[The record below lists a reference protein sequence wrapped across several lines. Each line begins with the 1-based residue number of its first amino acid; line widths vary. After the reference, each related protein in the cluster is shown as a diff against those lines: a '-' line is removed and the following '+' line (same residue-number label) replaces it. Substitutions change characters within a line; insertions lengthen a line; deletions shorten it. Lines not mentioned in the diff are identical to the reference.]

1 MIVAQNYGATGGT
14 TFVKG
19 DFNYD
24 GKVDFQDL
32 VAMAQN
38 YGTALPSPAP
48 GGSLTIRPRWDW
60 LLT

>member
-48 GGSLTIRPRWDW
+48 VAAGEGMAMP
-60 LLT
+60 